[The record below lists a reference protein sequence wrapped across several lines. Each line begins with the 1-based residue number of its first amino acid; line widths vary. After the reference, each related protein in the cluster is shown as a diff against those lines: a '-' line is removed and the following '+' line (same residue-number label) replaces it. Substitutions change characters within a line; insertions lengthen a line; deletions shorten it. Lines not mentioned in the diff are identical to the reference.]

1 MATHIFNIFQQRR
14 PTSEQYASRLPDF
27 VRRLEDVLYKQAK
40 SLAEYVDLGTLDHR
54 LQAVALHF
62 VGRPSAQVNASGSS
76 PHATGS
82 QGAPGHEMLHSSQ
95 QQQPQ
100 QALMGPNPVP
110 SMSGGV
116 PQMQQQQAQQQ
127 QQQQQV
133 NTSYTPSNPSLN
145 GNYTPQPAPA
155 FSPGGG
161 ALRSNYMPMSM
172 PGTAPAPAD
181 SSNPGSGF
189 NPRQSPASMPANSVY
204 GGNVP
209 GLPVMSNGA
218 PVLRNSANRDWMGQ
232 NLQQHGMNAG
242 APSGPLKGQM
252 NGMVPSPQLS
262 SGGMMPMPMPQGGN
276 GPSSS
281 MGNGFGALPAIPF
294 LGSQGHQA
302 PNHNPAGYDMGSLP
316 ATGASKMMPIT
327 SYHSP
332 SSSSHHLVPVPSAA
346 GGPGL
351 GSSFGPQSSGGNGGA
366 LGPGPASGFVP
377 QNGGISSSGPGAGG
391 FGAGGNGGGSSAFGP
406 SATLQTCSMN
416 GGGGGG
422 GPGLG
427 PGFIP
432 QIPGSGSMGG
442 MRESPAFSP
451 QISSQAPG
459 VADGA
464 GFGAQAMGGNAAGLG
479 PGTGFGQQGVAG
491 NGEGRAV
498 SGGGG
503 GVGTPAAPS
512 LLPGVPDDATDE
524 TRHTHVQKQQRWLLY
539 LRHCAKC
546 HVPGNECSL
555 KQQCKFGKQLWQHIL
570 SCQETECPFPR
581 CTTSKELLKHHQRC
595 QNISCPICAPVK
607 EYVRKTRIATA
618 QHSERQQQQLQ
629 QQQQQLLHQNATTGG
644 QPQTHQQHP
653 HNNQHPHNQQQ
664 NSHHNPHNSN
674 QQQPDMSR
682 QNQDPGQQP
691 QQRQQRY
698 RHAPDPWPGNSSQ
711 PSVTGQ
717 KRGHGHLDDEGGSGG
732 GGGAEKKP
740 AMMVDSKG
748 FALGTTNGMLNQG
761 PLHDGSDLAVMVK
774 DDPVETERK
783 RVAQDEMLG
792 KNTGTS
798 LLEAY
803 EPRMIIDHVNSLQS
817 AAAAQRE
824 TQADAPASDICKVCL
839 LTKLSFEPPVI
850 YCTQC
855 ANKIKRGQ
863 TYYSTPPDASND
875 IKGSWCHNCYQ
886 EPKGDKLNFDGAPLK
901 KTDLMKRKNDE
912 EIEEA
917 WVQCDHCEFWVHQ
930 TCGMF
935 NKGRNN
941 PDVRYLCPDCLLQGM
956 RLGRRQRIETRPQ
969 SMLEAKD
976 LPRCQL
982 SDQLQE
988 RLDQQLHADWVRRA
1002 QEQGSSSVARA
1013 DPVTVRVINSVMKKC
1028 EVRHAFAESFRNE
1041 GYPTEFPY
1049 RQRVILLFQ
1058 NLDGVDV
1065 CLFCLYVQEY
1075 GKDCPAPN
1083 TNCVYLSYLD
1093 SIKYFRPEV
1102 PAGGGVP
1109 SVGLRTFAYHQLL
1122 IGYLAYI
1129 KKLGFEQMYIW
1140 ACPPM
1145 AGDDYILYCH
1155 PSKQK
1160 TPRSDRLRQWYI
1172 EMLKT
1177 AQQEG
1182 IVKHI
1187 TTLWD
1192 TYFEG
1197 GKDHRL
1203 ERCSATHIP
1212 YLEGDYWPGEAENLL
1227 TESLKAASKSNKKGS
1242 GVSSGAGGGGSGAGR
1257 AAAKGKRYGSGP
1269 TTADELLMGRLG
1281 EILGGNMKED
1291 FIVVHLTEVCTFCRA
1306 HLKGGSTIHRYRSS
1320 TPLKPAPVL
1329 KFEGIK
1335 IEQGP
1340 SIPINAYHQLSICEH
1355 CYQDEKHRAHTQQVL
1370 RLPTNLT
1377 TDSLSTSRVED
1388 LQPHQLLPDTDIDMD
1403 NEFFETRQT
1412 FLSLCQGNHYQFDTL
1427 RRAKHSSMMVLYH
1440 LHNPSAPAF
1449 TTSCNVC
1456 QSEIE
1461 PGAGFRCTV
1470 CTDFDI
1476 CGKCKSTIQH
1486 PHAFMAHV
1494 IKPHET
1500 QMRLTDSE
1508 RRERHEQLQR
1518 TMALLIH
1525 ACSCHSALC
1534 ASNSCRKVKALMAHA
1549 MECVPSVSGGCQMC
1563 RKMWVLLNL
1572 HSKCCNKA
1580 VCSVPRCSEL
1590 KEMRRRQTSRQEE
1603 LRRSAYTTMAQ
1614 QQ

>member
-1 MATHIFNIFQQRR
+1 MQLQYEAQLVQHGQNQPQLLPPVLQQGLGRTGGWHAQADEEQRQQMATHIFNIFQQRR

-595 QNISCPICAPVK
+595 Q
-607 EYVRKTRIATA
+607 
-618 QHSERQQQQLQ
+618 
-629 QQQQQLLHQNATTGG
+629 
-644 QPQTHQQHP
+644 
-653 HNNQHPHNQQQ
+653 
-664 NSHHNPHNSN
+664 
-674 QQQPDMSR
+674 
-682 QNQDPGQQP
+682 
-691 QQRQQRY
+691 
-698 RHAPDPWPGNSSQ
+698 
-711 PSVTGQ
+711 
-717 KRGHGHLDDEGGSGG
+717 
-732 GGGAEKKP
+732 
-740 AMMVDSKG
+740 
-748 FALGTTNGMLNQG
+748 
-761 PLHDGSDLAVMVK
+761 
-774 DDPVETERK
+774 
-783 RVAQDEMLG
+783 
-792 KNTGTS
+792 
-798 LLEAY
+798 
-803 EPRMIIDHVNSLQS
+803 
-817 AAAAQRE
+817 
-824 TQADAPASDICKVCL
+824 VCL

-917 WVQCDHCEFWVHQ
+917 WVQCDHCEYWVHQ

-935 NKGRNN
+935 NKGKNN

-988 RLDQQLHADWVRRA
+988 RLDHQLNMDWNRRA
-1002 QEQGSSSVARA
+1002 QEQGNSVLRA
-1013 DPVTVRVINSVMKKC
+1013 DPITVRVINSVMKKC

-1102 PAGGGVP
+1102 PAAGGVP

-1122 IGYLAYI
+1122 IAYLAYI

-1160 TPRSDRLRQWYI
+1160 TPRSDRLRQWYL

-1203 ERCSATHIP
+1203 ERCSAAHIP

-1306 HLKGGSTIHRYRSS
+1306 HLKGGAPSTGGYRSS

-1340 SIPINAYHQLSICEH
+1340 SIPINAYHQLSICEN

-1377 TDSLSTSRVED
+1377 TDNLSTSRVED
-1388 LQPHQLLPDTDIDMD
+1388 LQPHQLLPDTDIDID

-1486 PHAFMAHV
+1486 PHPFMAHV